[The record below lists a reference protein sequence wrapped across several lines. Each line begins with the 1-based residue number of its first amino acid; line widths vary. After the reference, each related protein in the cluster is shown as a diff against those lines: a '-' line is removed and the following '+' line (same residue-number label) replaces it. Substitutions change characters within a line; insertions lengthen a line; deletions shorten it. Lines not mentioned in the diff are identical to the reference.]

1 MSEKKTV
8 FITTAIDYV
17 NSSPHVGHA
26 VEKIQADV
34 SARHYRAKGAD
45 EVFFLSGVDENSLK
59 NVLAAKKAGMETAA
73 FVDKNSDEFANLKEL
88 LNLSYDDFIR
98 TTSKKH
104 FDGCQK
110 LWKNL
115 KSEDLYKKNYR
126 GYYCVGCEE
135 FKTEAD
141 LVDGKCPEHNTAPEV
156 VEEENYFFKL
166 SNYQD
171 ELLKLIES
179 DEIKIIPE
187 FRKNEV
193 VSFIRSGLEDF
204 SVSRSCQRAQ
214 NWGVPVPGDESQIM
228 YVWVDALANYVTG
241 LDYDS
246 EGKLYKK
253 FWEGGDNITHI
264 IGKGI
269 LRFHAV
275 YWPSLLLSA
284 GLKLPKEI
292 YAHEYLTIDGKK
304 MSKSLGNVIYPKE
317 ITEKYGRDAARYLLL
332 TALPYSS
339 DGDITWERMNAKYTA
354 DLCNGIGNL
363 TQRTLSMINKY
374 EIKIEDPSA
383 PLRFAQDDI
392 IGRYTEAFKYEM
404 ALSEVIKLIREQNV
418 YIDNEKPWELAKN
431 DKKRLSEVLSS
442 VYGALKHIASTIEPY
457 MPETSE
463 KMKKQLKTLEP
474 EPLFPRIDS

>member
-34 SARHYRAKGAD
+34 MARHYRAKGAD

-59 NVLAAKKAGMETAA
+59 NVLAAKKAGMGTAT

-98 TTSKKH
+98 TTSRKH
-104 FDGCQK
+104 FDGCQR
-110 LWKNL
+110 LWKSL
-115 KSEDLYKKNYR
+115 KSEDLYKKNYK

-141 LVDGKCPEHNTAPEV
+141 LVDGKCPEHNITPEV

-171 ELLKLIES
+171 KLLKLIES
-179 DEIKIIPE
+179 NEIKIIPK

-193 VSFIRSGLEDF
+193 VSFISGGLEDF

-228 YVWVDALANYVTG
+228 YVWVDALANYITG
-241 LDYDS
+241 LDYNS
-246 EGKLYKK
+246 EGDLYKK
-253 FWEGGDNITHI
+253 YWADGDNITHI

-275 YWPSLLLSA
+275 YWPALLLSA
-284 GLKLPKEI
+284 GLKLPKQI
-292 YAHEYLTIDGKK
+292 YAHEYLTIKGKK

-317 ITEKYGRDAARYLLL
+317 ITDKYGRDAARYLLL
-332 TALPYSS
+332 TSLPYSS
-339 DGDITWERMNAKYTA
+339 DGDITWERMDAKYTA

-374 EIKIEDPSA
+374 EIQVEKTLMCDRNVLIDK
-383 PLRFAQDDI
+383 L
-392 IGRYTEAFKYEM
+392 TEEFKYET

-418 YIDNEKPWELAKN
+418 YIDNEKPWELAKS
-431 DKKRLSEVLSS
+431 DKRRLSKVLMS
-442 VYGALKHIASTIEPY
+442 VHGALKRIASTIDPY
-457 MPETSE
+457 MPDTAE
-463 KMKKQLKTLEP
+463 KMKRQLKTLEP
-474 EPLFPRIDS
+474 EPLFPRINS